1 MQKISRFGQS
11 GPTLDKWDKV
21 EVLLV
26 EDTLSD
32 AELTVRALRSIGA
45 TQKVLR
51 LSDGVEALDFLFRKG
66 RFSDRD
72 QALPKLILL
81 DLKMPRVGGIEFLQ
95 RLRQD
100 DATKSIVVAILTS
113 FTMTQLPA
121 EIQDL
126 NVHDYLLKPVNPE
139 RLIGL
144 VTHAGLVR
152 TQPPGTSGEESS

>member
-1 MQKISRFGQS
+1 MQKLSRFGPS
-11 GPTLDKWDKV
+11 GQTLDKWDKV
-21 EVLLV
+21 EILLV
-26 EDTLSD
+26 EDNLSD

-45 TQKVLR
+45 TQKILR

-81 DLKMPRVGGIEFLQ
+81 DLKMPRVGGIEFLH

-100 DATKSIVVAILTS
+100 AATKSIVVAILTS
-113 FTMTQLPA
+113 FTMDQLPS

-126 NVHDYLLKPVNPE
+126 NVRECLLKPVKPE
-139 RLIGL
+139 SLIKL
-144 VTHAGLVR
+144 VKHAGLELS
-152 TQPPGTSGEESS
+152 PPPDANA

>member
-1 MQKISRFGQS
+1 MQKGSRFGPS
-11 GPTLDKWDKV
+11 VSTLDKWDKV
-21 EVLLV
+21 EILLV
-26 EDTLSD
+26 EDNLSD
-32 AELTVRALRSIGA
+32 AELTVRALRGIGV
-45 TQKVLR
+45 TQKILR
-51 LSDGVEALDFLFRKG
+51 LSDGVEALDFIFHKG

-100 DATKSIVVAILTS
+100 AATKTIVVAILTS
-113 FTMTQLPA
+113 FGMDQLPA

-139 RLIGL
+139 SLIAL
-144 VTHAGLVR
+144 VKHAGLAPKD
-152 TQPPGTSGEESS
+152 PPGESG